1 MNTTALSI
9 DDRSSLRAAIVF
21 ALIVLFGYGLLYELA
36 GTALGRLLFPHQ
48 AQGSLVVRDDRI
60 VGSTLVAQP
69 FVSPRYFQPRL
80 SAAGYDP
87 MAVAGS
93 NQARSNPELRQRIA
107 EQRAAV
113 ARREG
118 IAEATVPGELV
129 TESGS
134 GIDPDLSPDAARL
147 QIARVAEARGMSV
160 QAVETLVRAHTAER
174 QFGLLGEPRVNV
186 LEINLGLDALAGR
199 SD

>member
-69 FVSPRYFQPRL
+69 FVSPRYFQPRP

-160 QAVETLVRAHTAER
+160 QAVEALVRAHTAER